1 MAFNDFAQAIQFGAG
16 LLHGFNKQT
25 DDIRAQHD
33 KQQLELLK
41 LLSSDKSQDVQSIDP
56 GEVVGSQGFFGGG
69 ALKTK
74 DGHPAFK
81 VGGNVFAVKKRT
93 PFMPAD
99 TGEAADLA
107 PAAPVQSLEE
117 DIPSGPEPAPA
128 GPSAPGAP
136 A

>member
-74 DGHPAFK
+74 DGHPAFRSEQQLELLK
-81 VGGNVFAVKKRT
+81 LLSSDKSQ
-93 PFMPAD
+93 D
-99 TGEAADLA
+99 
-107 PAAPVQSLEE
+107 VQSIDPGEVVGSQGFFGGGALKTK
-117 DIPSGPEPAPA
+117 DGHPAF
-128 GPSAPGAP
+128 
-136 A
+136 